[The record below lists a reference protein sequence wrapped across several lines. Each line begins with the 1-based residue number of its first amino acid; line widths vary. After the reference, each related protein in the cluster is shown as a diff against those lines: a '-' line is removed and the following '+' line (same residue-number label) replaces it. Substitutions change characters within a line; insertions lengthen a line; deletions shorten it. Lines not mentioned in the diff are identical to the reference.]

1 MGKASSERV
10 QNRERTASAKAL
22 VAIAEL
28 QFDYTSSTKDRSNK
42 KNLFRPLTGI
52 SVWVPNH

>member
-10 QNRERTASAKAL
+10 QNRERTASAKPL

-28 QFDYTSSTKDRSNK
+28 QFDYISSTNDRSNK
-42 KNLFRPLTGI
+42 KNLFQPLTGI
-52 SVWVPNH
+52 SVWVPNL